1 MEDKVLSD
9 FQALCFILLSKK
21 SINGFKTGYP
31 QQEDSS
37 QWIMSFGRHCINDL
51 NFGPWVPWPSPHIFH
66 CQMIK
71 QLLTIFCA
79 VFPCFFPRST
89 TVPMIF
95 NVPWVSELC
104 WGKNADR
111 ITHDSYRKRS
121 GMEVNPSTKVH
132 IQDADFS
139 FTLGAVSQFFA
150 YYHKCY

>member
-1 MEDKVLSD
+1 M
-9 FQALCFILLSKK
+9 I
-21 SINGFKTGYP
+21 FKHCA
-31 QQEDSS
+31 SS
-37 QWIMSFGRHCINDL
+37 CLARN
-51 NFGPWVPWPSPHIFH
+51 
-66 CQMIK
+66 
-71 QLLTIFCA
+71 LLTVLKQDTHNKRTLANELCLLEGIVLKTLTLDYEFHDHHPIFSIVRLIKWLLTMFCA

-89 TVPMIF
+89 TVPMIL

-139 FTLGAVSQFFA
+139 FTMGAVSQFFA
-150 YYHKCY
+150 YCHKCY